1 MEKSGAKENSR
12 IEKARRKKT
21 AGRRGAPP
29 GRAHPA
35 KNRRPGRGRSKGASF
50 MTEYY
55 KIGEI
60 SKLYNIGTDSLRYYE
75 DLGVLKPRRSENGY
89 RMYGIGDIRTL
100 NILQELRSIGFS
112 IKEIKEH
119 LENYDVA
126 QTLDMFTEATER
138 INQRQAE
145 LEQIKSNVLER
156 IHELNYYLS
165 EKNTHESIALRN
177 LPERHIL
184 KLSEEAIRDDNFD
197 FILKKLQSEYEDQLY
212 IVGNGEIG
220 SLIDGKYLQGG
231 GYGRYEAAF
240 YIVASGEEF
249 DGELPAGEYL
259 CMTVKGGY
267 EQMRGEWDKLFE
279 YAKREGMAAQGDGV
293 ELYLIDDHDTNEE
306 KEFLTELQI
315 AVSRD

>member
-1 MEKSGAKENSR
+1 
-12 IEKARRKKT
+12 
-21 AGRRGAPP
+21 
-29 GRAHPA
+29 
-35 KNRRPGRGRSKGASF
+35 

-75 DLGVLKPRRSENGY
+75 DLGVLRPRRDENGY

-100 NILQELRSIGFS
+100 NILRELRSIGFS

-119 LENYDVA
+119 LANYDVA
-126 QTLDMFTEATER
+126 QTLDMFAEATER
-138 INQRQAE
+138 INQRQEE
-145 LEQIKSNVLER
+145 LEEIKRNVLER
-156 IHELNYYLS
+156 MEELNYYLR
-165 EKNTHESIALRN
+165 EKNTHESITLRN
-177 LPERHIL
+177 LPERRIL

-220 SLIDGKYLQGG
+220 SLIDGEYLKGG

-240 YIVASGEEF
+240 YIVGPGEEF

-259 CMTVKGGY
+259 SMTVKGGY
-267 EQMRGEWDKLFE
+267 EQMRREWEKLFD
-279 YAKREGMAAQGDGV
+279 YAKSKGLAPIGDGV
-293 ELYLIDDHDTNEE
+293 ELYLIDDHDTNSEG
-306 KEFLTELQI
+306 EFLTELQM
-315 AVSRD
+315 AVSRNQGSE